1 MSKVVIK
8 IDGTELRFFDNF
20 GYTAQID
27 TIFNTLSFDSFT
39 DIPDFGYQKVEAYK
53 DDLLIFTG
61 EIVGKTVPQGTPPA
75 PFNYKAESLPHI
87 LSECTLPTEAYPLQ
101 LENSTLKD
109 IIDYICSFFNI
120 TFVFDQSASAES
132 SGKYELSDLGLA
144 KKAAEL
150 INDLVTRAG
159 LILTTDSYGRLIATK
174 TIEQSQVTL
183 PRYLSNNKEFDLK
196 AFYYNYIALGQA
208 PVGQDADI
216 QAIARFSNI
225 DQRRN
230 ITQIQDSGG
239 VGTVE
244 NMASGMRADSLKN
257 ISQSLTFPKF
267 FCNVGNFVMIED
279 KKLII
284 NSISYSYSSNSESSS
299 ISLIDSQIYER

>member
-8 IDGTELRFFDNF
+8 IDGTQLKLFDNF
-20 GYTAQID
+20 GYSAQID
-27 TIFNTLSFDSFT
+27 TIFNTLSFDSFE
-39 DIPDFGYQKVEAYK
+39 DLPDFGYQKIEAYK

-61 EIVGKTVPQGTPPA
+61 EITGKSSPYGTPPA
-75 PFNYKAESLPHI
+75 PYNYKAESLPHI

-109 IIDYICSFFNI
+109 IIEYICSFFDV
-120 TFVFDQSASAES
+120 TFIFDQSASSEA

-159 LILTTDSYGRLIATK
+159 LILTTDSYGQLIATK

-183 PRYLSNNKEFDLK
+183 PRYLSNGKEFDLK
-196 AFYYNYIALGQA
+196 GFYYNYIALGQA
-208 PVGQDADI
+208 PVGEDADI

-225 DQRRN
+225 DDRRN

-244 NMASGMRADSLKN
+244 SMAAGMRADSLKN
-257 ISQSLTFPKF
+257 ITQSLTFPKF
-267 FCNVGNFVMIED
+267 FCNVGDFVVIND
-279 KKLII
+279 QKLII
-284 NSISYSYSSNSESSS
+284 NNINYSYSSTSEGSS
-299 ISLIDSQIYER
+299 ISLVDAQLYER